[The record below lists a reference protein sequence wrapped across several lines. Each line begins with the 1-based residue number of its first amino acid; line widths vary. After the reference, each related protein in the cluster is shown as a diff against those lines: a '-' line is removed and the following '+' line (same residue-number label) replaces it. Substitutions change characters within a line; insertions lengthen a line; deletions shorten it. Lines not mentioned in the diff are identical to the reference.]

1 MQQLVQSLKARPW
14 FLFGIPLFFVLH
26 GFLENFGFI
35 PVKDAL
41 LLAGIYCTGTLLAF
55 LLFYLFY
62 RHTIKAAL
70 MTAYTM
76 AVYLFFGACH
86 DFLLH
91 HTPFLGKYSVFG
103 SLLLLAFF
111 VLLFRLKKRHSFQR
125 PVLLLNLILL
135 VCISYDLVLVTAR
148 EMNPPANKL
157 GTMPPVLHYQ
167 PVTQAGKPDIWFL
180 VFDEYA
186 SSVSLEQHY
195 GFHNDLDTWLK
206 EKGFSVQSNSYSNY
220 SYTPASTASIL
231 NMSYISGLKDSML
244 MTATNMS
251 YCLELIKN
259 NEVIRFLSQQGY
271 EIENLSP
278 FDLAGNPAP
287 MSETLLP
294 LKTKL
299 VTSNTLLSRM
309 NRDFGWIFF
318 KGPLGKW
325 LDDPVQ
331 GALQI
336 NGALLQLL
344 NERAAKKAGQPAFLY
359 GHVYM
364 PHGPFVFDRNGR
376 LKDRKDIMNLDTT
389 KIPAAYLDYL
399 VYTNTQIKKLVS
411 SIQEHSGGKAVIV
424 LMGDHGFRYHGNQ
437 YRHENFQNLNAVYLP
452 GGDYHLFY
460 DSITCV
466 NQFRVVFNSLFN
478 QSIPLLKDSTIFLT
492 SVP

>member
-1 MQQLVQSLKARPW
+1 MQHILYHLKARPW

-35 PVKDAL
+35 PVKDAF
-41 LLAGIYCTGTLLAF
+41 LLAGIYCAGTGLVF
-55 LLFYLFY
+55 GLFYFFF
-62 RHTIKAAL
+62 RNTIKAAL
-70 MTAYTM
+70 MAAYTM

-86 DFLLH
+86 DFLLRH
-91 HTPFLGKYSVFG
+91 MLFSGKYSVFG
-103 SLLLLAFF
+103 GFLLVLFF
-111 VLLFRLKKRHSFQR
+111 VLLFRVKKHTAFQR

-135 VCISYDLVLVTAR
+135 VCISVDLVWVAGR
-148 EMNPPANKL
+148 AVNPPANKL
-157 GTMPPVLHYQ
+157 GVLPPMLNYQ
-167 PVTQAGKPDIWFL
+167 PVKQAGKPDICLL

-186 SSVSLEQHY
+186 SSASLERQY
-195 GFHNDLDTWLK
+195 GFHNDLDAWLK
-206 EKGFSVQSNSYSNY
+206 ERGFSIQSGSYSNY

-231 NMSYISGLKDSML
+231 NMSYVSGLKDSMT
-244 MTATNMS
+244 MTAVGMNN
-251 YCLELIKN
+251 CLDLIKN

-294 LKTKL
+294 IKTKL
-299 VTSNTLLSRM
+299 ITSNTLLSRVT
-309 NRDFGWIFF
+309 RDFGWIFF
-318 KGPLGKW
+318 KGRIGKW
-325 LDDPVQ
+325 LDDPIQ

-336 NGALLQLL
+336 NGALLHLL
-344 NERAAKKAGQPAFLY
+344 YERAGKKAGHPVFLY

-376 LKDRKDIMNLDTT
+376 QRDPKDIMSEDTT
-389 KIPAAYLDYL
+389 KTPAAYLDYL
-399 VYTNTQIKKLVS
+399 VYTNTQVKKLIS
-411 SIQEHSGGKAVIV
+411 AIQERSGGKTAII

-437 YRHENFQNLNAVYLP
+437 YYHENFENLNAVYLP
-452 GGDYHLFY
+452 GRDYHLLY